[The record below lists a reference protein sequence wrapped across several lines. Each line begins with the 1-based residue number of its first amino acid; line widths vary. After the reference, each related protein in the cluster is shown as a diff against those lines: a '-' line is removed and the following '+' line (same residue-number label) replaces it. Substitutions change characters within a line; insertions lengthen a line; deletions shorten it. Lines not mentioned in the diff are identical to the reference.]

1 MVGPVALAS
10 AVRVSLV
17 SLGAAA
23 EPPLAG
29 GASAE
34 AASAAASASAGAAE
48 SAAASAAGSVT
59 ALDVDWGLGGRGRL
73 TDLLFASSLLECLW
87 FNVLSFQS

>member
-10 AVRVSLV
+10 AVRVSIV

-34 AASAAASASAGAAE
+34 AASATASASATAAE
-48 SAAASAAGSVT
+48 AATASAAGSVT
-59 ALDVDWGLGGRGRL
+59 ALDV
-73 TDLLFASSLLECLW
+73 
-87 FNVLSFQS
+87 N